1 MLKTPKYPI
10 WLCSING
17 THSVLFSTNRLLLS
31 DWKMEHIFHL
41 YFYNG
46 QCRTAH
52 LTIGVWPSSPPHGRC
67 AVGVMYRCGQDCT
80 CAQLCISSPTRSPW
94 AAGHPHTDAYIQHTF
109 VFSHPGAKCPQAP
122 ALPQSP
128 THPQTRISLPDTHS
142 HHWEEG
148 RSEAASSPGRRA
160 PSLEMAI
167 RTKWPGAAVRW
178 NGMQPFF

>member
-1 MLKTPKYPI
+1 MLKTPKFPI

-52 LTIGVWPSSPPHGRC
+52 LTIGVWPSSPPHGCC
-67 AVGVMYRCGQDCT
+67 AVWVSCT
-80 CAQLCISSPTRSPW
+80 DVGRTARVHSSASPAPHAAR